1 MSVAELVVTLVAAVV
16 SAVGTEG
23 VMKVSTEPHTVPQL
37 LDKGAKGAWSPLRAL
52 RFLVVLAVSAVG
64 ADGVMN
70 VWTDPHEVPIEFW
83 AIAQ

>member
-1 MSVAELVVTLVAAVV
+1 MPEPLSVAEVLV
-16 SAVGTEG
+16 
-23 VMKVSTEPHTVPQL
+23 M
-37 LDKGAKGAWSPLRAL
+37 
-52 RFLVVLAVSAVG
+52 LVVLAVSAVG